1 MPGADKK
8 KIILSVLPN
17 HVSAVASV
25 GGSLIK
31 AFSPVVELTETE
43 DGVVISITDAEGIH
57 TATVYNGET
66 GPEGPEGPEGKP
78 GVSPAVSM
86 SEIDGGV
93 LLTITDAEG
102 EHSAVIWD
110 GTDGTDGVS
119 PTVSVTEITGG
130 HRVEITD
137 AEGTATLDVMDGVN
151 GTNGTNGT
159 DGRDGFSPEISVTEI
174 DNGHRVSIT
183 DADGTETFD
192 VTNGVDGTNGT
203 NGTDGVSPSVT
214 VTAITGGH
222 RVTVTDAQGDETF
235 DVMDGTNG
243 TNGKNGKDGKDG
255 TNGVTFTPAV
265 SNAGVISWTNDG
277 GLPNPESVNI
287 KGPQGDPGNDYVL
300 TAQDKSDIAA
310 LAAAEIDISGKA
322 DKVANAVSGNFAG
335 LDANGNLTDSG
346 SKASDFL
353 TQHQTIPVTDVRVNG
368 TSVLSSG
375 VANVPVAG
383 ENVYGVIKSNGEYG
397 VYVNTSG
404 FLQTSSASSSVVKAG
419 TNTYRTIKPSNQ
431 HEAAF
436 YGLAKA
442 AGDTTQS
449 SSSNAVG
456 TYTSAAKTAIQ
467 TMLGVET
474 GVTYVENVTGSTPTI
489 TANANTRYI
498 CGEVTSLSFTPFG
511 TGICDVRFT
520 SGSTVAVLTVPN
532 TVKWPGWFDPS
543 SLDTNTTYEINVLD
557 GVYGVV
563 AVWAS

>member
-17 HVSAVASV
+17 HVSAAASV

-31 AFSPVVELTETE
+31 SFSPVVELTETE

-78 GVSPAVSM
+78 GVSPTVSM

-102 EHSAVIWD
+102 EHSAVIPD
-110 GTDGTDGVS
+110 GEDGTDGVS

-137 AEGTATLDVMDGVN
+137 AEGTATFDVMNGVN

-159 DGRDGFSPEISVTEI
+159 DGTDGFSPVVSVTEI
-174 DNGHRVSIT
+174 INGHRVAIT

-243 TNGKNGKDGKDG
+243 TNGTD
-255 TNGVTFTPAV
+255 GVTFTPAV
-265 SNAGVISWTNDG
+265 SSAGVISWTNDG
-277 GLPNPESVNI
+277 DLPNPESVSI

-300 TAQDKSDIAA
+300 TSQDKAEIAG
-310 LAAAEIDISGKA
+310 LAAADVDLSGYVQKTDYA
-322 DKVANAVSGNFAG
+322 TNSTAGVVKVDNSYGIRINDGMLKINTVDSSIKSGVNT
-335 LDANGNLTDSG
+335 N
-346 SKASDFL
+346 
-353 TQHQTIPVTDVRVNG
+353 IPV
-368 TSVLSSG
+368 
-375 VANVPVAG
+375 VA
-383 ENVYGVIKSNGEYG
+383 SNEHMA
-397 VYVNTSG
+397 V
-404 FLQTSSASSSVVKAG
+404 
-419 TNTYRTIKPSNQ
+419 
-431 HEAAF
+431 F

-442 AGDTTQS
+442 AGDSTQAAS
-449 SSSNAVG
+449 ENAVG
-456 TYTSAAKTAIQ
+456 TYTSTAKTAIQ
-467 TMLGVET
+467 TMLGVES
-474 GVTYVENVTGSTPTI
+474 GVSFVETITGSTPVI
-489 TANANTRYI
+489 TGEANTRYI
-498 CGEVTSLSFTPFG
+498 CGEVTSISITPPNAG
-511 TGICDVRFT
+511 TIVVRFT
-520 SGSTVAVLTVPN
+520 SGSTVAVLTLPN
-532 TVKWPGWFDPS
+532 TVKMPAWFDAT
-543 SLDTNTTYEINVLD
+543 SLETNYIYEICIED
-557 GVYGVV
+557 GVYGGVM
-563 AVWAS
+563 AWPT

>member
-17 HVSAVASV
+17 HVSAAASV

-78 GVSPAVSM
+78 GVSPTVSM

-110 GTDGTDGVS
+110 GTDGIS
-119 PTVSVTEITGG
+119 PSVSVTEITGG

-137 AEGTATLDVMDGVN
+137 ESGTETFDVMDRI
-151 GTNGTNGT
+151 NGTNGT

-183 DADGTETFD
+183 DVQGTETFD
-192 VTNGVDGTNGT
+192 VTNGTDGIDGTDGFSPIATVTKSGNAATISITDKNGTTTAQVTDGTNGT
-203 NGTDGVSPSVT
+203 NGT
-214 VTAITGGH
+214 
-222 RVTVTDAQGDETF
+222 
-235 DVMDGTNG
+235 
-243 TNGKNGKDGKDG
+243 DG

-265 SNAGVISWTNDG
+265 SSAGVISWTNDG

-287 KGPQGDPGNDYVL
+287 KGPQGDPGDDYVL

-353 TQHQTIPVTDVRVNG
+353 TQHQSLADYVQKTDYATDSTAGLVKINMGGLRLIDNEGRISIYPAWSDLVKGGVNEYFPI
-368 TSVLSSG
+368 
-375 VANVPVAG
+375 VP
-383 ENVYGVIKSNGEYG
+383 NS
-397 VYVNTSG
+397 
-404 FLQTSSASSSVVKAG
+404 
-419 TNTYRTIKPSNQ
+419 Q
-431 HEAAF
+431 HAAAF

-442 AGDTTQS
+442 AGDSTQA

-474 GVTYVENVTGSTPTI
+474 GVTYVENVSGSTPTI
-489 TANANTRYI
+489 TAAANTRYI
-498 CGEVTSLSFTPFG
+498 CGEVTSLSFTPCG
-511 TGICDVRFT
+511 SGVCDLIFT
-520 SGSTVAVLTVPN
+520 SGSTVTLLTVPN
-532 TVKWPGWFDPS
+532 TVKWPGWFDPTA
-543 SLDTNTTYEINVLD
+543 LEANTIYEINVLD

-563 AVWAS
+563 AVWGA